1 MKYYNSVSFP
11 KVLNK
16 EQKSRDSTAVVIGCI
31 FRVKLLVVI
40 LRKIRKLVLMLALNS
55 NY

>member
-31 FRVKLLVVI
+31 FKLLVVI